1 MVAPPDPRTAARA
14 DGEPDGAASALAALL
29 AELRGVRQDVAA
41 LVRVRVERVRLG
53 AREAALALCGGLLA
67 LVVMTTA
74 SALATLAL
82 ARGALGALRA
92 WTGSA
97 WLSELLLG
105 ALVLGGLA
113 AGLGARRRR
122 AGRRALARA
131 SAALERSRGRTP
143 EPEPAPEPAES
154 AR

>member
-1 MVAPPDPRTAARA
+1 MVAPPDPRSAARA
-14 DGEPDGAASALAALL
+14 GTDGAPDGAASALAALL
-29 AELRGVRQDVAA
+29 AELRGAREDVAA

-53 AREAALALCGGLLA
+53 VREALLA
-67 LVVMTTA
+67 LWGSLMALVVVATA

-122 AGRRALARA
+122 AGRRALERA
-131 SAALERSRGRTP
+131 SAALQRSRGRTP
-143 EPEPAPEPAES
+143 EAAHEPAES